1 MIEINTNRK
10 EGKIKRE
17 IKTKTQ
23 AGITL
28 VALVITI
35 IIIIILAVVTIN
47 FIFNGGILD
56 RTEQG
61 AEMHNIEATR
71 EDLSIVLADAFTEKQ
86 INSEYN
92 QDEFLDDFIYERRP
106 EAEVDDEEISLN
118 GFTFELDR
126 SVPKLGEYIGESGN
140 LPARIRKIEVTNQ
153 TLSEVS
159 VEVTTA
165 RAEGASFRYSYKKQ
179 DEESYSEG
187 VEQEGNT
194 YNYTN
199 LESKVIYNLRV
210 ELIKDG
216 EVVDTDEI
224 NVRLGGLAEG
234 ALTFGTVTWQGA
246 GTASTTVTTDTSYQ
260 IQYLILPEDTED
272 IPTTGWQTTSNG
284 GTIANIPNKSN
295 VYARLW
301 DGANASDY
309 ATLPVKDEIK
319 PTINSFEATE
329 ITSNSIKV
337 QATATD
343 NESGLTS
350 TNTYKFYLNDEETA
364 KGTSTDGTFTYEN
377 LSGLT
382 PYKLRVEV
390 YDNAGNKGE
399 STINVTT
406 KEATIE
412 DALDISDNQKIYVK
426 IPNPKDEENP
436 ILCYVLYNDETN
448 GLQIISANSVETVT
462 LGSSS
467 FTTSMNSYNSAITTL
482 NEKAEEYNYFG
493 SEYVEAR
500 CVGSNPTNPS
510 AQAGYFTKYSYV
522 SSKYQLRDTD
532 TNYETDYNKMTS
544 LGIASSNS
552 TYWLASRNVI
562 SGSSVS
568 HFNVRYVD
576 SSGSLFSNGLLCNVY
591 SGGNAGARSLSHGF
605 RPCFTLKSGI
615 KITGGDGKSA
625 ATAYTLGV

>member
-1 MIEINTNRK
+1 MI
-10 EGKIKRE
+10 
-17 IKTKTQ
+17 
-23 AGITL
+23 L
-28 VALVITI
+28 
-35 IIIIILAVVTIN
+35 IILAVVSIN
-47 FIFNGGILD
+47 AIFGDNGLIKS
-56 RTEQG
+56 
-61 AEMHNIEATR
+61 AEKGKLEHEIGATR
-71 EDLSIVLADAFTEKQ
+71 ERLELVLADAYTEKITTTEFTE
-86 INSEYN
+86 E
-92 QDEFLDDFIYERRP
+92 EFLNEHLEEYVYGQEPD
-106 EAEVDDEEISLN
+106 AEIFNEDGTDYISLN
-118 GFTFELDR
+118 GYIFVLDR
-126 SVPKLGEYIGESGN
+126 SVPQLGEYDGTEQN
-140 LPARIRKIEVTNQ
+140 RPPKIRSIEVTNK
-153 TLSEVS
+153 TLSEIS
-159 VEVTTA
+159 VKVTSA
-165 RAEGASFRYSYKKQ
+165 RADGAIYKYSIKKLEEIDTAYVEKEDEGGDTF
-179 DEESYSEG
+179 
-187 VEQEGNT
+187 T
-194 YNYTN
+194 YLGLTSPETYTI
-199 LESKVIYNLRV
+199 KVDLVING
-210 ELIKDG
+210 EIKDTKTENVILG
-216 EVVDTDEI
+216 ELEKGTIE
-224 NVRLGGLAEG
+224 
-234 ALTFGTVTWQGA
+234 FGTVTWQGA

-301 DGANASDY
+301 DGTNASDY

-364 KGTSTDGTFTYEN
+364 KGTSTDGTYTYEKLN
-377 LSGLT
+377 GLT
-382 PYKLRVEV
+382 EYKLRVEV
-390 YDNAGNKGE
+390 YDNAGNKE
-399 STINVTT
+399 ENSINVTT
-406 KEATIE
+406 KEATPDE
-412 DALDISDNQKIYVK
+412 VLDISDNQKIYVK
-426 IPNPKDEENP
+426 IPNPKDENNP
-436 ILCYVLYNDETN
+436 ILCNVLYNDETN

-552 TYWLASRNVI
+552 TYWLASRGVA
-562 SGSSVS
+562 SSS
-568 HFNVRYVD
+568 YSSYFHVRYVN
-576 SSGSLFSNGLLCNVY
+576 SSGSLHGDNTLCFVY
-591 SGGNAGARSLSHGF
+591 SGGTDANSDSNGF

>member
-1 MIEINTNRK
+1 MI
-10 EGKIKRE
+10 
-17 IKTKTQ
+17 
-23 AGITL
+23 L
-28 VALVITI
+28 
-35 IIIIILAVVTIN
+35 IILAVVSIN
-47 FIFNGGILD
+47 AIFGDNGLIKS
-56 RTEQG
+56 
-61 AEMHNIEATR
+61 AEKGKLEHEIGATR
-71 EDLSIVLADAFTEKQ
+71 ERLELVLADAYTEKITTTEFTE
-86 INSEYN
+86 E
-92 QDEFLDDFIYERRP
+92 EFLNEHLEEYVYGQEPD
-106 EAEVDDEEISLN
+106 AEIFNEDGTDYISLN
-118 GFTFELDR
+118 GYIFVLDR
-126 SVPKLGEYIGESGN
+126 SVPQLGEYDGTEQN
-140 LPARIRKIEVTNQ
+140 RPPKIRSIEVTNK
-153 TLSEVS
+153 TLSEIS
-159 VEVTTA
+159 VKVTSA
-165 RAEGASFRYSYKKQ
+165 RADGAIYKYSIKKLEEIDTAYVEKEDEGGDTF
-179 DEESYSEG
+179 
-187 VEQEGNT
+187 T
-194 YNYTN
+194 YLGLTSPETYTI
-199 LESKVIYNLRV
+199 KVDLVING
-210 ELIKDG
+210 EIKDTKTENVILG
-216 EVVDTDEI
+216 ELEKGTIE
-224 NVRLGGLAEG
+224 
-234 ALTFGTVTWQGA
+234 FGTVTWQGA

-301 DGANASDY
+301 DGTNASDY

-552 TYWLASRNVI
+552 TYWLASRLV
-562 SGSSVS
+562 SSHS
-568 HFNVRYVD
+568 S
-576 SSGSLFSNGLLCNVY
+576 SSGFYVRFVY
-591 SGGNAGARSLSHGF
+591 SGGSLNNNDLCGVGSSGYTNANSASAGF